1 MSTERARQRLK
12 QEQAAFEQR
21 LRQDAQWFK
30 VRQAAGYG
38 AVLGLLAILG
48 GSGYILLSGDYSA
61 KVTGAAGTAIFVDIM
76 GLFVGV
82 WKVALKG
89 APSGPVEPTTQ
100 LEAPEDDHEGRGRR
114 RELPP

>member
-1 MSTERARQRLK
+1 VSTERARQRLK
-12 QEQAAFEQR
+12 QEQTAFEQR

-30 VRQAAGYG
+30 VRQTAGYG
-38 AVLGLLAILG
+38 AVFGLLAILG

-61 KVTGAAGTAIFVDIM
+61 QVTGAAGTAIFVDIL

-89 APSGPVEPTTQ
+89 APSGPVEPTTE
-100 LEAPEDDHEGRGRR
+100 LEPPKEDDDRSSRG
-114 RELPP
+114 PA